1 MQEEDHRKLLAA
13 GCAAVFEPA
22 SLYHSGI
29 EQFVFMMLQECAPYA
44 HPMYEQEGG
53 RAALHALYP
62 QCGLYSCGEPSACS
76 PGACACIAT
85 ADSAY

>member
-29 EQFVFMMLQECAPYA
+29 EQHLFIMLQECYI
-44 HPMYEQEGG
+44 Q
-53 RAALHALYP
+53 
-62 QCGLYSCGEPSACS
+62 
-76 PGACACIAT
+76 AT
-85 ADSAY
+85 APDMCG

>member
-29 EQFVFMMLQECAPYA
+29 TQHVFIALARIYSSNCIGYA
-44 HPMYEQEGG
+44 CMSRKVAELHSLLSMHNMVSIAVQNHVH
-53 RAALHALYP
+53 AALGHVNV
-62 QCGLYSCGEPSACS
+62 
-76 PGACACIAT
+76 
-85 ADSAY
+85 